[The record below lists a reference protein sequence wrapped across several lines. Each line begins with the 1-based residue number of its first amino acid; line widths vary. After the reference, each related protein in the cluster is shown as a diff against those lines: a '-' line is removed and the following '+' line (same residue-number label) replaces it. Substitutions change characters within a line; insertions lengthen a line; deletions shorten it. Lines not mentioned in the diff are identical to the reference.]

1 MKRAVR
7 DILDCAG
14 SHRDIPTRQLYLD
27 RKEYGSKG
35 QPLNSTLVPPCI
47 TPSGEIIVRAGC
59 HTQYCVHSYSCPPP
73 YALALAFYVGIRIDD
88 IHVPG
93 TRTQRDTRTSVP
105 VKCTRRCV
113 YTGCESGKINL
124 QQKFFKKIEKTSIN
138 FFKTTRKRTT
148 TKYTKN
154 L

>member
-1 MKRAVR
+1 MTKYLKVDILREMKRAVR

-14 SHRDIPTRQLYLD
+14 SHRDIPWLD
-27 RKEYGSKG
+27 NYISIEKNTGVRANRDSR
-35 QPLNSTLVPPCI
+35 LVPPCI

-93 TRTQRDTRTSVP
+93 ARTQRDTRTSVP
-105 VKCTRRCV
+105 VKRAGQV
-113 YTGCESGKINL
+113 YKTVRVYRVWEWRNKSAAKIL
-124 QQKFFKKIEKTSIN
+124 
-138 FFKTTRKRTT
+138 
-148 TKYTKN
+148 
-154 L
+154 